1 MAKIIDDIKLKAQ
14 QLKKHIV
21 LPDAMDERAIQAAR
35 IIVDEEI
42 ANISLIGNEEA
53 IRSKAQ
59 QLGVSLEKV
68 SIVDPEKSEKLSD
81 FIQHL
86 FSISARQ
93 RECNLNKRRQP

>member
-1 MAKIIDDIKLKAQ
+1 MANIIDDIKLKAR

-42 ANISLIGNEEA
+42 ATISLIGHEES

-68 SIVDPEKSEKLSD
+68 RLVDPEKSEKL
-81 FIQHL
+81 
-86 FSISARQ
+86 
-93 RECNLNKRRQP
+93 